1 MNEGLIVM
9 KCLIVMQGETYEDER
24 KRSVLETP
32 TLDRA
37 GAKYFSWEKMKD
49 LREGDVVFHYV
60 KGWIQAVS
68 VVTKE
73 TTVVSAANTSMYRAE
88 VAYTDLDRPLLV
100 SRIFDELET
109 LLPEKYSPFQKD
121 GSGNGGYLF
130 PIQTELALQL
140 IHHVLQD
147 VQDLLIQ
154 PTLLEETSNLT
165 VSLLARLTSWKQQLE
180 QQNTLFLQERLAKLI
195 ATHKQCAIC
204 QISYDALLRAPF
216 LKTPEKGTEEERTS
230 EQNGIVLCHNHSAL
244 FEEGLITINR
254 KGQLLVSEQIID
266 HQFALELYEGQ
277 EIAIQKQQKK
287 YLQWHATHIFK
298 NK

>member
-24 KRSVLETP
+24 KRSVLEAP

-49 LREGDVVFHYV
+49 LRQGDVVFHYV

-73 TTVVSAANTSMYRAE
+73 TEVVESMTVPMYRAE
-88 VAYTDLDRPLLV
+88 AAYTDLDRPLLI
-100 SRIFDELET
+100 SQIFDELEP

-130 PIQTELALQL
+130 PIHTELALRL
-140 IHHVLQD
+140 IHHLLQD

-165 VSLLARLTSWKQQLE
+165 VSLLARLTGWKQQLE
-180 QQNTLFLQERLAKLI
+180 YQNEAFLKERRVQMI
-195 ATHKQCAIC
+195 EHQKQCAVC
-204 QISYDALLRAPF
+204 HLSYEALLRAPF
-216 LKTPEKGTEEERTS
+216 LKMPEKGTEVERTS
-230 EQNGIVLCHNHSAL
+230 EYNGIVLCHNHSTL
-244 FEEGLITINR
+244 FEKGLITVNR
-254 KGQLLVSEQIID
+254 KGQLLVSEKIMD
-266 HQFALELYEGQ
+266 YQFALELYEGQ
-277 EIAIQKQQKK
+277 SIAIQKQQKK